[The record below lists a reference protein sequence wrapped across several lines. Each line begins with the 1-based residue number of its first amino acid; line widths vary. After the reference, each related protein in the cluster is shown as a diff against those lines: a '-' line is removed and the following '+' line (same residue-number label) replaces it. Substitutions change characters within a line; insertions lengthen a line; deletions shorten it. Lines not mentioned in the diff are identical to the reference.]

1 MVEDFIL
8 EFAKLIAD
16 HPEEIDISRKD
27 LDESFS
33 EIVVKANKADTGKL
47 IGKNGKMITSL
58 KTIIS
63 GCKAKENRSY
73 RVVVKAHE

>member
-16 HPEEIDISRKD
+16 YPDEIKINRKD
-27 LDESFS
+27 LDDNFS
-33 EIVVKANKADTGKL
+33 ELIIEANKADTGKL

-58 KTIIS
+58 KTLIS

-73 RVVVKAHE
+73 RVIVKAYE